1 MLNKTVLGLLNITRN
16 TVVRITDEKTV
27 LLTNLMRK
35 LNKKTLLYT
44 FTLLF
49 ANNQTIFGFCGS

>member
-1 MLNKTVLGLLNITRN
+1 MLSKTVLGLLNITRN
-16 TVVRITDEKTV
+16 IVVRITGEKTV

-49 ANNQTIFGFCGS
+49 TNNQTIFGVCGS